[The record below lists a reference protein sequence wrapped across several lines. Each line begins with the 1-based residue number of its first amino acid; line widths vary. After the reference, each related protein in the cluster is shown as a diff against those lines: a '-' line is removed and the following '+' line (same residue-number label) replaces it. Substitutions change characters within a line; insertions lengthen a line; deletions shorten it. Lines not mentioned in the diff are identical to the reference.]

1 MWPHAITVLQQWP
14 LLRPSHSFDDNYGTY
29 ISKEVPDHR
38 QGRRVLVGST
48 HFISTHFIS
57 THFISSELHFI
68 ASLRFSGRYGYIEFR
83 CEYSHTGYNRI
94 SERFLRACADEHTHH
109 YRLKHADG
117 PVRDVHNHPER
128 RCGYLCRVRSWI
140 F

>member
-29 ISKEVPDHR
+29 ISKQVPDHR
-38 QGRRVLVGST
+38 QGRRVLVDST
-48 HFISTHFIS
+48 HFIN

-68 ASLRFSGRYGYIEFR
+68 ASLRFFARYGYIEFR

-94 SERFLRACADEHTHH
+94 SERFLRACADEQADNFG
-109 YRLKHADG
+109 LKHGNG
-117 PVRDVHNHPER
+117 PVRHVHNHPER
-128 RCGYLCRVRSWI
+128 HCGYPCRVRSWI